1 VKAKARLR
9 LEMASD
15 RLARQ
20 LLNMTSDPNVADP
33 VKLAAIKDALDRGG
47 IQSKTAVSVEVG
59 VKPFEMVF
67 DKIGSGPRT
76 DHPALAIEA
85 ESLDQ
90 DTDNRSDLSGAYQFP
105 DEIEA
110 DENEIDAEVVDV
122 VEELDEPGT
131 TTPTDPSS
139 SLSVEL
145 SPAPGALGSTGPAG
159 SGLMTLEDAVAA
171 QEAMRSREAAR
182 AARVRDLRRR

>member
-1 VKAKARLR
+1 MKAKARLR

-76 DHPALAIEA
+76 DPFH
-85 ESLDQ
+85 ESL
-90 DTDNRSDLSGAYQFP
+90 S
-105 DEIEA
+105 
-110 DENEIDAEVVDV
+110 
-122 VEELDEPGT
+122 
-131 TTPTDPSS
+131 
-139 SLSVEL
+139 
-145 SPAPGALGSTGPAG
+145 
-159 SGLMTLEDAVAA
+159 
-171 QEAMRSREAAR
+171 
-182 AARVRDLRRR
+182 